1 MKFLNKL
8 AEFWESVTF
17 KVPKEIRIGFVV
29 LLVVVF
35 GSLTLN
41 HYFGSNEP
49 EIIDVDENVYLY
61 EEVVFAGEIYIKCTG
76 INAIETEG
84 VYTLNLQLRIEQVDV
99 DGNPTNQEIKPEL
112 FKLKLV
118 DKNAKSPMSVFVE
131 SLARATVSVIASG
144 AIGGDINVIEE
155 TVGFAADYVE
165 GVISNSSSGE
175 EAISPNSDQ
184 FVEFLPSHDLGNV
197 TTIELSFELTEG
209 FLNSTKTMVLSMDA
223 YDRWEKNIFLVLRPN
238 TSSYTVNFD
247 LNGGHSDE
255 PVSSILVESGE
266 IVELPSMIPTK
277 SGYQFLY
284 WTTTLNDISTR
295 VRDLYLHTGVSLN
308 DRTLYAYY
316 QEIIPL
322 DEYVNIG
329 ESIEFKEGVYSI
341 SVSNYD
347 FADQVII
354 LNKDRQAITSIAPDG
369 KKYLIIHLSI
379 MKALDGYEH
388 KLDNSDDFFLKSDH
402 TDLDAS
408 QYFGYSYNKSIKPI
422 SDYAWIGTK
431 IDEIG
436 LYEVALVFE
445 VDLDLD
451 LESSIAFLEIDFFR
465 TAFAKSIL
473 LKID

>member
-1 MKFLNKL
+1 MR
-8 AEFWESVTF
+8 FWEKFADWWDSFTF
-17 KVPKEIRIGFVV
+17 KVPKEIGIGLGV
-29 LLVVVF
+29 LLVLFFGYLGFNHFF
-35 GSLTLN
+35 GS
-41 HYFGSNEP
+41 SQP
-49 EIIDVDENVYLY
+49 EVIDVDENVYLY

-99 DGNPTNQEIKPEL
+99 DGNPTNQEIIPEL

-118 DKNAKSPMSVFVE
+118 DKDAKSPMSVFVE

-165 GVISNSSSGE
+165 GVITNSSSGE

-247 LNGGHSDE
+247 LNGGSHEE
-255 PVSSILVESGE
+255 PISSIHVESGE
-266 IVELPSMIPTK
+266 IVELPSLIPSKT
-277 SGYQFLY
+277 GYQFLY
-284 WTTTLNDISTR
+284 WTTKLNDISSR
-295 VRDLYLHTGVSLN
+295 VRDLYLHTGLSL
-308 DRTLYAYY
+308 DVYTLYAYY

-329 ESIEFKEGVYSI
+329 ENIEFKDGVYSI

-347 FADQVII
+347 FADQVIV
-354 LNKDRQAITSIAPDG
+354 LNKDRQPITSIAPDG

-379 MKALDGYEH
+379 MKTLDGNEH
-388 KLDNSDDFFLKSDH
+388 VLDNSDDFYLENDH

-408 QYFGYSYNKSIKPI
+408 QYYGYSYDKSIKPI

-465 TAFAKSIL
+465 TAYAKSIL
-473 LKID
+473 LKIE